1 MTQSVTGRQDA
12 GFLPEHQDVVPVLKP
27 LLPDEAAL
35 RPLLREI
42 DASRRYANHGPLL
55 QRLEDRL
62 CRHFGRPAGTV
73 AAFANGTAALTAALG
88 AALGGAALGVA
99 LGEGER
105 TGRLCLMP
113 SWTFVATPAAAM
125 AAGLVPHFIDVA
137 PDSWAPDPA
146 RLRARTDLGGVAAI
160 VLVLPFGAPLDLAA
174 WERLSADTGIPVVVD
189 AAAGFDALGRC
200 GLSSSR
206 LQMVVSLHATKALG
220 IGEGG
225 LLLDGDGVR
234 MERARRL
241 GNFGFLG
248 SPCAELP
255 GLNAKMAEH
264 AAAVGLAALDGW
276 PARRGRLAAL
286 AHGYRAD
293 LAAIAGVEP
302 APGFGGDAVSSCCC
316 VLTPLPA
323 VRLAAAL
330 EHRGVETRRWW
341 QSGCHAHPAF
351 AGCPRDPLPVT
362 EDLAA
367 RCLGL
372 PFFPDLTDGQRR
384 RVADALRLCLDEAG
398 AGAGTGIG
406 TARAEA

>member
-1 MTQSVTGRQDA
+1 MFSVTQSVTARQDA
-12 GFLPEHQDVVPVLKP
+12 GFPSKHQDIVPVLKP
-27 LLPDEAAL
+27 LLPDETAL

-73 AAFANGTAALTAALG
+73 AVFANGTAALTAALG
-88 AALGGAALGVA
+88 AALAGGT
-99 LGEGER
+99 R
-105 TGRLCLMP
+105 TGRFCLMP

-125 AAGLVPHFIDVA
+125 AAGLVPHFVDVA
-137 PDSWAPDPA
+137 PESWAPDPEQF
-146 RLRARTDLGGVAAI
+146 RARTDLDGVAAI
-160 VLVLPFGAPLDLAA
+160 LLVLPFGAPLDLAA

-220 IGEGG
+220 VGEGG
-225 LLLDGDGVR
+225 LLLDGDGTR
-234 MERARRL
+234 IERARRL

-255 GLNAKMAEH
+255 GINAKMAEH
-264 AAAVGLAALDGW
+264 AAAIGLAALDGW
-276 PARRGRLAAL
+276 PARRGRLATL
-286 AHGYRAD
+286 ARGYRGD

-302 APGFGGDAVSSCCC
+302 APGFGGNAVSSSCC

-330 EHRGVETRRWW
+330 EGQGIETRRWW

-384 RVADALRLCLDEAG
+384 RVTDALSLCLDEAG
-398 AGAGTGIG
+398 AGAGL
-406 TARAEA
+406 RVS

>member
-1 MTQSVTGRQDA
+1 MFSVTQSVTGRQEP
-12 GFLPEHQDVVPVLKP
+12 GFPPEHQDVVPVLKP
-27 LLPDEAAL
+27 LLPDEEAL

-55 QRLEDRL
+55 QRLEDSL
-62 CRHFGRPAGTV
+62 CRHFDRPAGTV

-88 AALGGAALGVA
+88 AALGAPPAA
-99 LGEGER
+99 GER

-125 AAGLVPHFIDVA
+125 AAGLVPHFVDVA
-137 PDSWAPDPA
+137 PDSWAPDPE
-146 RLRARTDLGGVAAI
+146 RLRARTDLDRVAAI
-160 VLVLPFGAPLDLAA
+160 LPVLPFGAPLDLAA
-174 WERLSADTGIPVVVD
+174 WERLSTETGIPVVVD
-189 AAAGFDALGRC
+189 AAAGFDALGSC

-220 IGEGG
+220 VGEGG
-225 LLLDGDGVR
+225 LLLDGDGAR

-255 GLNAKMAEH
+255 GINAKMAEH

-276 PARRGRLAAL
+276 TARRGRLAAL
-286 AHGYRAD
+286 ARGYRGD
-293 LAAIAGVEP
+293 LAGIAGVEP
-302 APGFGGDAVSSCCC
+302 APGFGGDAVSSSCC

-323 VRLAAAL
+323 LRLAAAL
-330 EHRGVETRRWW
+330 EGRGIETRRWW

-398 AGAGTGIG
+398 AVAS
-406 TARAEA
+406 REAS